1 MNPMKLFLSLIISVV
16 FFVNNT
22 DAQKIFATRNGKISF
37 SAPSDE
43 DVKGVNNEVT
53 SRLADNGQ
61 MTFSLL
67 MKSFKFKYAEMQ
79 EHFNDQYLESSKFP
93 RADFKGTI
101 VNLKEVNF
109 SKDGSYK
116 VSVKGDLTMHGVTK
130 NITANGTLDIK
141 AGKPVTACQFTVLMK
156 DFKVDAS
163 SVTDKVSVDISC
175 QYQ

>member
-1 MNPMKLFLSLIISVV
+1 MKLFLSLIISTLFLVS
-16 FFVNNT
+16 NT
-22 DAQKIFATRNGKISF
+22 NAQKIFATRNGKITF
-37 SAPSDE
+37 STLSDE
-43 DVKGVNNEVT
+43 DVKAVNNEVT

-67 MKSFKFKYAEMQ
+67 IKGFKFKYAEMQ

-101 VNLKEVNF
+101 VNLKDVNF
-109 SKDGSYK
+109 SNDGSYK
-116 VSVKGDLTMHGVTK
+116 VSVTGDLTMHGVTK
-130 NITANGTLDIK
+130 NITANGTLEIK
-141 AGKPVTACQFTVLMK
+141 AGKPVAACQFSLLMK

-163 SVTDKVSVDISC
+163 SVTDKVTVDISC